1 MTFLLLL
8 VRLLLCIVFLI
19 AGLGKLADVA
29 GSRAALRDFGVPA
42 KLSAPLGILL
52 PLAELGVAVALMAS
66 LSAWWG
72 ALGALALLLFFI
84 SGIGANL
91 AQGRQPDCH
100 CFGQLHSAPAGWST
114 LIRNLVLAALA
125 GVVVAFGRSTPA
137 PGVLD
142 WLAALSVS
150 QRIVLVAGVV
160 VLALLIGQAWLLW
173 QVLRQQGRLLLRL
186 ETVEARLAEAD
197 LLVPQSAA
205 RTAGLPVD
213 TPAPEFTLSD
223 LAGASI
229 SLAALRALG
238 KPVVLV
244 FSDPACGPCTALLP
258 AIGSFQRDD
267 ATNVVVALI
276 SRGTA
281 EANRAKA
288 VEYGLTHVLLQQD
301 REIAEAYQAAGTP
314 SAVLVRRDGTIGS
327 PLAQG
332 AEEIGALM
340 TSTVIPPVP
349 GALPPVAAANGQRAG
364 PPVAKVGEPATAFTL
379 PDLRGNQVNLSD
391 FRGSKTLV
399 LFWDPACG
407 FCQRMLSDLK
417 AWEARK
423 PAGAPQL
430 LVVSTGTVEAN
441 QAMGLRSPVVLDEGL
456 SVGNLFGATGT
467 PMAVLVDAEGKI
479 ASEGAAGAPA
489 VLALASQRQ
498 DNAISA

>member
-1 MTFLLLL
+1 VQCEHRT
-8 VRLLLCIVFLI
+8 
-19 AGLGKLADVA
+19 
-29 GSRAALRDFGVPA
+29 
-42 KLSAPLGILL
+42 
-52 PLAELGVAVALMAS
+52 
-66 LSAWWG
+66 
-72 ALGALALLLFFI
+72 
-84 SGIGANL
+84 
-91 AQGRQPDCH
+91 
-100 CFGQLHSAPAGWST
+100 
-114 LIRNLVLAALA
+114 
-125 GVVVAFGRSTPA
+125 
-137 PGVLD
+137 
-142 WLAALSVS
+142 
-150 QRIVLVAGVV
+150 
-160 VLALLIGQAWLLW
+160 
-173 QVLRQQGRLLLRL
+173 
-186 ETVEARLAEAD
+186 
-197 LLVPQSAA
+197 

-213 TPAPEFTLSD
+213 TPAPGFALAN
-223 LAGASI
+223 LAGATI
-229 SLAALRALG
+229 SLTALRALG

-258 AIGSFQRDD
+258 QIGRWQRDD
-267 ATNVVVALI
+267 ATKVVVALI
-276 SRGTA
+276 SQGTV
-281 EANRAKA
+281 EANRTKV

-332 AEEIGALM
+332 AEAIGALL
-340 TSTVIPPVP
+340 TSTVTLPEP
-349 GALPPVAAANGQRAG
+349 GVLPPVAATTGQRAR
-364 PPVAKVGEPATAFTL
+364 PPVAQVGEPAPGFTL
-379 PDLRGNQVNLSD
+379 PDLRGNQVHLSD

-399 LFWDPACG
+399 LFWNPECG

-441 QAMGLRSPVVLDEGL
+441 QAMRLRSPVVLDQGL
-456 SVGNLFGATGT
+456 SVGNSFGATGT